1 MLKTCHFHQFSI
13 AIIST
18 MIYHH
23 SGRNPLE
30 QHFFSIRAFLGSNGL
45 VVKRRCISISV
56 RDCRHKT
63 RFAINVIGY
72 RHEPTVSQ
80 PHTVLSFNT
89 TWVVL
94 RSPLILSPVDS
105 SVLLVQ
111 LSVVFA
117 HTVGKLVRHRWHVFI
132 LGKWGGR
139 DESTEEDQR
148 IQLHPLTPCWHLSLI
163 LLLQLEKDSPC

>member
-1 MLKTCHFHQFSI
+1 MISITMAEFRLNSTSFS
-13 AIIST
+13 T
-18 MIYHH
+18 
-23 SGRNPLE
+23 G
-30 QHFFSIRAFLGSNGL
+30 AFLRSNGL
-45 VVKRRCISISV
+45 VVKLRCVSISV
-56 RDCRHKT
+56 GYCWHKT

-80 PHTVLSFNT
+80 PDTVLSFNT

-117 HTVGKLVRHRWHVFI
+117 HAVGKLVRHGRHIFI

-139 DESTEEDQR
+139 DEPKEEDQR
-148 IQLHPLTPCWHLSLI
+148 IQLHPFTPCWHLSLI
-163 LLLQLEKDSPC
+163 PLLELEKDWRMWRAAELIHLVLDAHT

>member
-1 MLKTCHFHQFSI
+1 MISI
-13 AIIST
+13 TVAEFRLNST
-18 MIYHH
+18 
-23 SGRNPLE
+23 
-30 QHFFSIRAFLGSNGL
+30 FFSIRAFLSSNGL
-45 VVKRRCISISV
+45 VVKLRCISISV

-80 PHTVLSFNT
+80 PDTVLAFNT
-89 TWVVL
+89 TRVVL

-117 HTVGKLVRHRWHVFI
+117 HTVGKLVRHGRHIFI
-132 LGKWGGR
+132 LGKWEAEMNPKR
-139 DESTEEDQR
+139 KSREY
-148 IQLHPLTPCWHLSLI
+148 PM
-163 LLLQLEKDSPC
+163 